1 MRQSADRVA
10 LLEFAHVEADHAIL
24 VAEQRLRQR
33 PRQLGLA
40 DPGGTQEQGRA
51 NRPVGVGQP
60 GAGPPDRFGDRDEG
74 LVLADDLPV
83 EMLLQLQQPFA
94 FLLGQL
100 GHRDP
105 GGTRDDLGD
114 VVGGHLRHV
123 GGAAGA
129 AVELAAEPVDLAL
142 QPARLLVVLIAGRG
156 VLVPLQYGQALLQR
170 AAVRRDDRA
179 AQPYAGA
186 RLIDQVDCLV
196 GQEPAGDVPVGQL
209 GGRAARDSNSR
220 ASSRLSK
227 GIPARFGCAGNTT
240 SSPDAHNRLP
250 CRPADRRL
258 PYCLFA
264 SWGTNPTTRLVTRG
278 PKMASMPESCAMMP
292 MLRGPR

>member
-74 LVLADDLPV
+74 LVLADDPPV

-123 GGAAGA
+123 GGAAGV

-142 QPARLLVVLIAGRG
+142 QP
-156 VLVPLQYGQALLQR
+156 
-170 AAVRRDDRA
+170 
-179 AQPYAGA
+179 A

-209 GGRAARDSNSR
+209 GGRTARDSNSR

-278 PKMASMPESCAMMP
+278 RRWRAC
-292 MLRGPR
+292 PRAAP